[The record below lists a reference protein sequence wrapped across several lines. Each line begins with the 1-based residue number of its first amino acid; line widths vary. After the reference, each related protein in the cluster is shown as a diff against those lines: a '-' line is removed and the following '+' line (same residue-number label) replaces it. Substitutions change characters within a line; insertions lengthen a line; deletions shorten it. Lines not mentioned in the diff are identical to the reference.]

1 MLAIDRF
8 TRHSAVGE
16 CGRQGSIPVDTYL
29 QRRPGK
35 GAKQADL
42 VILHNEGARAQ
53 DMGIPQ
59 NYYNA
64 KQQSGKARKAAPPG
78 GPPAPPPP
86 ATARCLT

>member
-16 CGRQGSIPVDTYL
+16 CGRQGSIAVVTYP
-29 QRRPGK
+29 QRRLGK

-42 VILHNEGARAQ
+42 VILRNEGARAQ

-59 NYYNA
+59 NYYTA
-64 KQQSGKARKAAPPG
+64 KQRAARRAKLPGPAAPPR
-78 GPPAPPPP
+78 PPP